1 MVMTQTDFTG
11 RTLGGYRIL
20 RKLGQGGMAVVYKA
34 HEESLNRVVALKVI
48 AQHLAEDEQFI
59 ARFQREAQAAAQLNH
74 PNIVQIYAI
83 GEDQGVHYFS
93 MEFVKGR
100 SLAEIIEEEGFMT
113 AGRALPIIAQ
123 AAEALAVAHDAG
135 IVHRDIKP
143 ANIMVDGN
151 GRVKVADFG
160 IAQMATA
167 TRMTQSG
174 MLVGTPEFISPEQ
187 CRGEKLDGRSD
198 IYSLGV
204 TLYQLLVGRTPFEAD
219 TPAALVFQIVQGPI
233 PTVGELN
240 PTVPQDVRDIVAK
253 MMHTDRNQRF
263 QSAEDL
269 AHALRN
275 ANTQPITSG
284 ARPHPAPG
292 VLGAVDAH
300 SDPTVAMPSQG
311 GAEPTEAMPAT
322 EVEATE
328 IEATSSGE
336 GATEVQQATGNEPA
350 AETLPEAAALPAT
363 EAAPAADAGA
373 PTAADK
379 PAIAP
384 TPSPQSPATAA
395 YAGGSRSNRGALLG
409 LAAAVLIIITVLI
422 VGWQFMGRSGA
433 EGFDPTSEARPQ
445 AIPEQQ
451 GRNAGNQA
459 ATEHSAADTGDSAT
473 ADAATS
479 DATGD
484 GAPDVATSDAGGGA
498 AIDAATT
505 DTAGGAAT
513 DADAT
518 GGAGET
524 AAATGAA
531 GDAGKPTDVPATKPP
546 QDPAVAA
553 TDTGAAQTGAGQAA
567 VEPVTPAATGPPT
580 AGQGGGQPQAGV
592 VEEQP
597 AFTPPP
603 DDSIVAETSGE
614 YEYVEQVHA
623 WIESEFGDQQFVV
636 IDLPSSPAASLAEA
650 ARYQIATSARLVGT
664 EQLQYFGNVQTQY
677 TVSLTSRVIDL
688 TNGRTVVGPETETIE
703 YTSVNMQQNLEQGTT
718 DLARRMARELRRL
731 IRTP

>member
-1 MVMTQTDFTG
+1 MTQIDFTG

-100 SLAEIIEEEGFMT
+100 SLAEIIEEEGFMP

-123 AAEALAVAHDAG
+123 AAEALAAAHEAG

-174 MLVGTPEFISPEQ
+174 ILVGTPEFISPEQ

-219 TPAALVFQIVQGPI
+219 TPAALVFQIIEGPI
-233 PTVGELN
+233 PQVGELN
-240 PTVPQDVRDIVAK
+240 PTVSQDVRDIVAK
-253 MMHTDRNQRF
+253 MMHTDRNQRY

-269 AHALRN
+269 AHALR
-275 ANTQPITSG
+275 AADTQPVTSG

-292 VLGAVDAH
+292 VVGAVEAPADRNAATTPHGDA
-300 SDPTVAMPSQG
+300 G
-311 GAEPTEAMPAT
+311 PTEAMPPT
-322 EVEATE
+322 
-328 IEATSSGE
+328 
-336 GATEVQQATGNEPA
+336 
-350 AETLPEAAALPAT
+350 
-363 EAAPAADAGA
+363 AAPAATDAAPAPAAVTDAAPAPDAVPATDAAPAPRPA
-373 PTAADK
+373 PTDADNLSTE
-379 PAIAP
+379 PHP
-384 TPSPQSPATAA
+384 EPQSPATAA
-395 YAGGSRSNRGALLG
+395 YAGRSGNNRGALLG
-409 LAAAVLIIITVLI
+409 LAAAVLIIITVLV
-422 VGWQFMGRSGA
+422 VGWQFMGHSDA
-433 EGFDPTSEARPQ
+433 EGFDPTSDARPQ
-445 AIPEQQ
+445 AIPELQTKD
-451 GRNAGNQA
+451 AGNATTEPTA
-459 ATEHSAADTGDSAT
+459 AGAGDDATAAAGATGGAAAETTAAEAPAETAT
-473 ADAATS
+473 ADA
-479 DATGD
+479 G
-484 GAPDVATSDAGGGA
+484 AGGGA
-498 AIDAATT
+498 T
-505 DTAGGAAT
+505 
-513 DADAT
+513 ADAGT
-518 GGAGET
+518 PPET
-524 AAATGAA
+524 AATEPAQASTPPASARATTGQGA
-531 GDAGKPTDVPATKPP
+531 GPP
-546 QDPAVAA
+546 QAA
-553 TDTGAAQTGAGQAA
+553 
-567 VEPVTPAATGPPT
+567 
-580 AGQGGGQPQAGV
+580 V

-623 WIESEFGDQQFVV
+623 WIESEFGDQRFVV

-650 ARYQIATSARLVGT
+650 ARYQVATSARLVGT
-664 EQLQYFGNVQTQY
+664 EPLQYFGNVQTQY

-688 TNGRTVVGPETETIE
+688 ASGRTVVGPETETIK

-718 DLARRMARELRRL
+718 NLARRMARELRQL
-731 IRTP
+731 IRMP